1 VGESNKRYLRTHVSR
16 KIAPLL
22 GNYVE
27 KIIEI
32 ASENGTLPQPEND
45 QLPSITIAD
54 LPPQLQ
60 TAVRNAGWQK
70 LMPVQARAVPYVL
83 NRQDVIVQAR
93 TGSGKTGAFVLPIL
107 DRIDPDEATCQ
118 ALILVPT
125 RELAKQVAEQADILG
140 MGSGVRSVAVYGG
153 VAYGPQRAAFE
164 KGAHIVI
171 GTPGR
176 ILDHLMR
183 GNFNLDRL
191 RMLIFDEADRMLSV
205 GFYPDM
211 KQVKRFLP
219 PDRAVNACMFSA
231 TFPPHVMRLAHE
243 FTQDA
248 VTLSLSSDHVHV
260 TNVEHVVY
268 TIIGLDKDRTLVRLL
283 EIENP
288 DSAIIFCNTKNKVNY
303 VATVL
308 QRFGYNA
315 DQLSGDLSQAAR
327 EQVLQR
333 IRDGKLRFLVATDV
347 AARGIDIPELSH
359 VFQYEVPEN
368 PEPYIHRAGRTGR
381 AGAAGTAI
389 MLVET
394 LDQIR
399 LGKIVKMYD
408 VDLLE
413 PESPTDD
420 DVAEVVAQRTRTR
433 LESRLRE
440 LSAEERQKLE
450 QYEPMAELLTTNADG
465 IRALAMLLDDYYHES
480 IFTIRSAED
489 APSVPVKPN
498 FEAVNDNVMQKIAE
512 SLLEDMQV
520 RDKLRLER
528 LMRFVPLVELLAM
541 RGDSFYGLML
551 LLHNYH
557 VQLDRN
563 PKKQANKKDDK
574 RSDKRREKP
583 TSRRRSRNTNRR

>member
-1 VGESNKRYLRTHVSR
+1 MENNT
-16 KIAPLL
+16 
-22 GNYVE
+22 E
-27 KIIEI
+27 T
-32 ASENGTLPQPEND
+32 ASENGSTPQPATPQLAPMTIGDLPQN
-45 QLPSITIAD
+45 
-54 LPPQLQ
+54 LQ
-60 TAVRNAGWQK
+60 TAVRNARWQT
-70 LMPVQARAVPYVL
+70 LMPVQASAVPYIL

-93 TGSGKTGAFVLPIL
+93 TGSGKTGAFVLPMI
-107 DRIDPDEATCQ
+107 DRIDPNEATCQ

-125 RELAKQVAEQADILG
+125 RELAKQVAEQAEILG
-140 MGSGVRSVAVYGG
+140 QGSGIRSVAVYGG
-153 VAYGPQRAAFE
+153 VAYGPQRAAFDQ
-164 KGAHIVI
+164 GAHIVI

-176 ILDHLMR
+176 VLDHLMR
-183 GNFNLDRL
+183 GNFNLDSL
-191 RMLIFDEADRMLSV
+191 RMLVFDEADRMLSV

-211 KQVKRFLP
+211 KQVKGFLP
-219 PDRAVNACMFSA
+219 KDGEINACMFSA

-243 FTQDA
+243 FTEDA

-268 TIIGLDKDRTLVRLL
+268 TIVGLDKDRTLVRLL

-288 DSAIIFCNTKNKVNY
+288 DSAIIFCNTKYKVNY
-303 VATVL
+303 VDTVL
-308 QRFGYNA
+308 RRFGYNA

-359 VFQYEVPEN
+359 VFQYEVPDN

-408 VDLLE
+408 IDLLE
-413 PESPTDD
+413 PESPTDS

-433 LESRLRE
+433 LESRLRK
-440 LSAEERQKLE
+440 LTDKERTKLE

-465 IRALAMLLDDYYHES
+465 IRALAMLLDDYYHEH
-480 IFTIRSAED
+480 IFSIRSAED
-489 APSVPVKPN
+489 APDVPVKTKL
-498 FEAVNDNVMQKIAE
+498 EDIDDKVMQKIAE
-512 SLLEDMQV
+512 SLLNDMQE

-528 LMRFVPLVELLAM
+528 LVRFEPLVELLAR
-541 RGDSFYGLML
+541 RGDGFYGLMMM
-551 LLHNYH
+551 LHNYH
-557 VQLDRN
+557 RQIDKE
-563 PKKQANKKDDK
+563 PKKKAKAKDNNK
-574 RSDKRREKP
+574 RSDKRRDRKP
-583 TSRRRSRNTNRR
+583 SSRRRSRKSNNRR